1 MKNQEKEN
9 QNEKNEKQEKIIN
22 HPLSHSWCLWAH
34 LPHDTNWTIESYKL
48 IYTFQTVEATIA
60 LMETL
65 PDVLVKN
72 CMLFLMK
79 EGIMPI
85 WEDKQNRGGGSFSYK
100 VANKSVY
107 DVWKELTYCIV
118 GNTVSENKSFMNS
131 VTGITISPK
140 KSFCI
145 VKIWLSSCEYQDS
158 TLITNELSEIKSSG
172 CLFKKHVPES

>member
-1 MKNQEKEN
+1 MSEQDNTQEKV
-9 QNEKNEKQEKIIN
+9 IINHN

-48 IYTFQTVEATIA
+48 VYTFKTVEATIA
-60 LMETL
+60 LLETL
-65 PDVLVKN
+65 PDILVKN

-85 WEDKQNRGGGSFSYK
+85 WEDKLNRAGGSFSYK
-100 VANKSVY
+100 VVNKCVY
-107 DVWKELTYCIV
+107 DVWKELTYSIV
-118 GNTVSENKSFMNS
+118 GNTVCENVNFMNS

-158 TLITNELSEIKSSG
+158 TIITNELSEIKSSG